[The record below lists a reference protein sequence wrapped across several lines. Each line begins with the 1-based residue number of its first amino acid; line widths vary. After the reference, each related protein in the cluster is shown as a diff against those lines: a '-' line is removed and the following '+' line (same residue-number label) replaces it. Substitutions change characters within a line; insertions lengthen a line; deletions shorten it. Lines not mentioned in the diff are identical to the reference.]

1 MQLQGDGPHE
11 DGGQRQGGELPAKQR
26 DTETLLECPP
36 LSPAARR
43 TREQGRRT
51 REQGLG
57 RKVSSRMFFVFFST
71 LSKLVFLKKKHT
83 DPGSLTFTSFTP
95 ALHQFSDSSSIM
107 DCNWFFCLTSRS
119 ELVLTMVIVLYY

>member
-1 MQLQGDGPHE
+1 MQLQGDVPRE

-26 DTETLLECPP
+26 DTETILECPP

-43 TREQGRRT
+43 TREQGRRTREQGRQGRRT

-71 LSKLVFLKKKHT
+71 LNKPVFLKKT
-83 DPGSLTFTSFTP
+83 
-95 ALHQFSDSSSIM
+95 
-107 DCNWFFCLTSRS
+107 
-119 ELVLTMVIVLYY
+119 Y